1 MPHMLASRISGDI
14 LVKPRRCTHVRYE
27 TQKVANVVGAMLRRC
42 VFFSSIGLTMTG
54 KSGGSNG
61 SLLSSEDIFS
71 GQVWESADSV
81 ARSGWLLA
89 HSPSLT
95 TAATAAARVGPPTV
109 SSWN

>member
-1 MPHMLASRISGDI
+1 MLAGRIPGEN

-27 TQKVANVVGAMLRRC
+27 TRTWQMWLGKCCGDG
-42 VFFSSIGLTMTG
+42 FSLAASELTMTG
-54 KSGGSNG
+54 KCGGSNG
-61 SLLSSEDIFS
+61 SSLSSEDIFS
-71 GQVWESADSV
+71 GQVWESADAV
-81 ARSGWLLA
+81 ARSGRLLA